1 MTILQQNSILVNTK
15 YDFYL
20 LFFIVIFI
28 DNMFSRFSFQ
38 KGFSFWAHDC
48 RIRAEISTTRKGFK
62 LMSREDYIKA
72 LIKSHGYTMKDF
84 AKIINMPY
92 TTLLSILNG
101 SIGGAAMDNVL
112 KICGALNIR
121 IEELNNLAA
130 NDETEKPAAQKPA
143 CIDPQLLKLLQ
154 KLPVEKQVAL
164 KLLLA
169 DK

>member
-1 MTILQQNSILVNTK
+1 MN
-15 YDFYL
+15 
-20 LFFIVIFI
+20 
-28 DNMFSRFSFQ
+28 
-38 KGFSFWAHDC
+38 
-48 RIRAEISTTRKGFK
+48 
-62 LMSREDYIKA
+62 REDYIKA

-121 IEELNNLAA
+121 IEDLNNLAA
-130 NDETEKPAAQKPA
+130 NGEAEATESPTTAV
-143 CIDPQLLKLLQ
+143 IDPQLLKLLQ
-154 KLPVEKQVAL
+154 NLPTEKQIAL

-169 DK
+169 DKQS

>member
-1 MTILQQNSILVNTK
+1 
-15 YDFYL
+15 
-20 LFFIVIFI
+20 
-28 DNMFSRFSFQ
+28 
-38 KGFSFWAHDC
+38 
-48 RIRAEISTTRKGFK
+48 
-62 LMSREDYIKA
+62 MSREDYIKA

-130 NDETEKPAAQKPA
+130 NINPGEQAERNAPG
-143 CIDPQLLKLLQ
+143 IDPQLLKLLQ
-154 KLPVEKQVAL
+154 KLSVEKQIAL
-164 KLLLA
+164 KLLLS

>member
-1 MTILQQNSILVNTK
+1 MN
-15 YDFYL
+15 
-20 LFFIVIFI
+20 
-28 DNMFSRFSFQ
+28 
-38 KGFSFWAHDC
+38 
-48 RIRAEISTTRKGFK
+48 
-62 LMSREDYIKA
+62 REDYIKA

-121 IEELNNLAA
+121 IEELNNL
-130 NDETEKPAAQKPA
+130 TEKIDAEKPTSPETSG
-143 CIDPQLLKLLQ
+143 IDPQLLKLLQ
-154 KLPVEKQVAL
+154 NLPAEKQLAL
-164 KLLLA
+164 KLLLT

>member
-1 MTILQQNSILVNTK
+1 MN
-15 YDFYL
+15 
-20 LFFIVIFI
+20 
-28 DNMFSRFSFQ
+28 
-38 KGFSFWAHDC
+38 
-48 RIRAEISTTRKGFK
+48 
-62 LMSREDYIKA
+62 REDYIKA

-121 IEELNNLAA
+121 IEDLNNLAA
-130 NDETEKPAAQKPA
+130 NVEAEATESPTTAG
-143 CIDPQLLKLLQ
+143 IDPQLLKLLQ
-154 KLPVEKQVAL
+154 NLPTEKQIAL

-169 DK
+169 DKQS

>member
-1 MTILQQNSILVNTK
+1 MN
-15 YDFYL
+15 
-20 LFFIVIFI
+20 
-28 DNMFSRFSFQ
+28 
-38 KGFSFWAHDC
+38 
-48 RIRAEISTTRKGFK
+48 
-62 LMSREDYIKA
+62 REDYIKA
-72 LIKSHGYTMKDF
+72 LIKSHGYTMKNF

-121 IEELNNLAA
+121 IEDLNNLAA
-130 NDETEKPAAQKPA
+130 NGETEATESPTTAG
-143 CIDPQLLKLLQ
+143 IDPQLLKLLQ
-154 KLPVEKQVAL
+154 NLPTEKQIAL

>member
-1 MTILQQNSILVNTK
+1 MSNR
-15 YDFYL
+15 YFHEE
-20 LFFIVIFI
+20 
-28 DNMFSRFSFQ
+28 
-38 KGFSFWAHDC
+38 KGF
-48 RIRAEISTTRKGFK
+48 TT
-62 LMSREDYIKA
+62 MNREDYIKA

-121 IEELNNLAA
+121 IEDLNNLAEKMEA
-130 NDETEKPAAQKPA
+130 ESQPNSETAG
-143 CIDPQLLKLLQ
+143 IDPQLLKILQ
-154 KLPVEKQVAL
+154 SLPTEKQIAL

>member
-1 MTILQQNSILVNTK
+1 
-15 YDFYL
+15 
-20 LFFIVIFI
+20 
-28 DNMFSRFSFQ
+28 
-38 KGFSFWAHDC
+38 
-48 RIRAEISTTRKGFK
+48 
-62 LMSREDYIKA
+62 MSREDYIKA

-112 KICGALNIR
+112 KICGALNTR

-130 NDETEKPAAQKPA
+130 NIEPEKPDEKGSAG
-143 CIDPQLLKLLQ
+143 IDPQLLKLLQ
-154 KLPVEKQVAL
+154 KLPIEKQIAL
-164 KLLLA
+164 KLLLT

>member
-1 MTILQQNSILVNTK
+1 MN
-15 YDFYL
+15 
-20 LFFIVIFI
+20 
-28 DNMFSRFSFQ
+28 
-38 KGFSFWAHDC
+38 
-48 RIRAEISTTRKGFK
+48 
-62 LMSREDYIKA
+62 REDYIKA

-130 NDETEKPAAQKPA
+130 NVEAEPREQSETAG
-143 CIDPQLLKLLQ
+143 IDPQLLKIL
-154 KLPVEKQVAL
+154 KNLPTEKQIAL

>member
-1 MTILQQNSILVNTK
+1 MN
-15 YDFYL
+15 
-20 LFFIVIFI
+20 
-28 DNMFSRFSFQ
+28 
-38 KGFSFWAHDC
+38 
-48 RIRAEISTTRKGFK
+48 
-62 LMSREDYIKA
+62 REDYIKA

-84 AKIINMPY
+84 AKSINMPY

-121 IEELNNLAA
+121 IEDLNNLAA
-130 NDETEKPAAQKPA
+130 NVETEATESPTTAG
-143 CIDPQLLKLLQ
+143 IDPQLLKLLQ
-154 KLPVEKQVAL
+154 NLPTEKQIAL

>member
-1 MTILQQNSILVNTK
+1 
-15 YDFYL
+15 
-20 LFFIVIFI
+20 
-28 DNMFSRFSFQ
+28 
-38 KGFSFWAHDC
+38 
-48 RIRAEISTTRKGFK
+48 
-62 LMSREDYIKA
+62 
-72 LIKSHGYTMKDF
+72 MKDF

-121 IEELNNLAA
+121 IEDLNNLADKMEA
-130 NDETEKPAAQKPA
+130 DSQPASE
-143 CIDPQLLKLLQ
+143 ITGVDPQLLKILQ
-154 KLPVEKQVAL
+154 NLPIEKQIAL